1 MDGERFERLEVLM
14 GRMAAGDGDAV
25 FELYWEFGAAIGRVL
40 RGEFRRLGV
49 ERVDAAEIDG
59 LVLDACI
66 DLAGRAGS
74 WDPERGVAPWTW
86 ARFRL
91 RALVVAHIGQFT
103 DALPG
108 EGPAEVA
115 GPVVAEGPGPGGA
128 DPGAD
133 AGADAGT
140 LLRALA
146 ASQPELRLL
155 QEGLDLV
162 SRPAQQAILL
172 EVKVQAALGDPSPA
186 VTVGQLTG
194 VRPDTVRQTVKRV
207 LDRLRRLAAAD
218 PRFAPLAGLAL
229 LGPAA

>member
-1 MDGERFERLEVLM
+1 M
-14 GRMAAGDGDAV
+14 GLMAAGDRDAV
-25 FELYWEFGAAIGRVL
+25 FELYWEFGAAIGRAL
-40 RGEFRRLGV
+40 RREFRRLGV

-66 DLAGRAGS
+66 DLSGRAGS
-74 WDPERGVAPWTW
+74 WDPEHGVTPWAW

-91 RALVVAHIGQFT
+91 RALVVGHIGQFA

-115 GPVVAEGPGPGGA
+115 GEVEPAAAGAGA
-128 DPGAD
+128 DPVAV
-133 AGADAGT
+133 
-140 LLRALA
+140 LRGLA
-146 ASQPELRLL
+146 ESRSELRLL

-186 VTVGQLTG
+186 VTVGQMTG

-218 PRFAPLAGLAL
+218 PRFAPLAGLPL